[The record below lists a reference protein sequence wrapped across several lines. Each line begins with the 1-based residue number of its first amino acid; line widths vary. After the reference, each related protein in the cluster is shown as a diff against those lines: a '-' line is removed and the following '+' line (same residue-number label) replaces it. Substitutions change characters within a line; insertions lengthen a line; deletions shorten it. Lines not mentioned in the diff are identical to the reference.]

1 MYSTS
6 TLKQKWS
13 LFFVVFLPIFVTQI
27 ALSAMAFFDTS
38 MTGHVSPAAQA
49 GVSIGVSLWIPIQT
63 GLNGVLNGIMP
74 IVSHLVG
81 GGKERD
87 IRYNVFQ
94 ALLLSLMFSA
104 AVLILGGLLFRPALD
119 FMNAEAEVA
128 DTAYKFLLCLAFGV
142 VPLFGYTVLRGCID
156 ALGQTRVSMAITL
169 CSMPVQ
175 LLLNYLLIFGKFGF
189 PKLGGVGAGIATAVT
204 YWVIFL
210 IAVFIMHRAE
220 PFASFGF
227 FRRRHR
233 ISWAK
238 QGELLKLG
246 IPIGF
251 ATFFET
257 SIFAAVTLLMNRFGT
272 NAVAA
277 HSAAI
282 NFASTLYMIPLAI
295 CMALTILVGYEV
307 GAGRRKDARQYALIG
322 ISSAVFMALFTAVVL
337 VLFSDKVARI
347 YSTDPA
353 VTALIVQFL
362 GYAIFFQLSDALA
375 TPIQGALRGYKDV
388 TPAFFITLIAYWG
401 IGLPLGYGL
410 AVYTSIGPFGYW
422 LGLIAGLAVGAALLL
437 LRLFKVQRRPEL
449 SRSGPQDSGPTSA

>member
-1 MYSTS
+1 MRPTS
-6 TLKQKWS
+6 TLRQK
-13 LFFVVFLPIFVTQI
+13 FAQFVVVFLPIFITQL

-49 GVSIGVSLWIPIQT
+49 GVSIGVSLWMPIQT

-74 IVSHLVG
+74 IVSQLVG
-81 GGKERD
+81 GGRERD
-87 IRYNVFQ
+87 VRFNVFQ
-94 ALLLSLMFSA
+94 ALLLSLLFSA
-104 AVLILGGLLFRPALD
+104 AVLLLGALLLRPAIE
-119 FMNAEAEVA
+119 FMNADAEVA
-128 DTAYKFLLCLAFGV
+128 DTAYKFLICLAFGV
-142 VPLFGYTVLRGCID
+142 VPLFAYTVLRGCID

-169 CSMPVQ
+169 CSLPVQ

-189 PKLGGVGAGIATAVT
+189 PKLGGVGAGIASAVT

-210 IAVFIMHRAE
+210 IALAVMHRAE

-227 FRRRHR
+227 FRKRYAV
-233 ISWAK
+233 SWPK
-238 QGELLKLG
+238 QRELLKLG

-295 CMALTILVGYEV
+295 CMALTILVGYE
-307 GAGRRKDARQYALIG
+307 AGGGRHKDARQYASIG
-322 ISSAVFMALFTAVVL
+322 IGSAVFMALLTAVVL
-337 VLFSDKVARI
+337 LLFGDKVALI
-347 YSTDPA
+347 YSTDPT

-401 IGLPLGYGL
+401 IGLPLGFAL
-410 AVYTSIGPFGYW
+410 AVYTPLGPFGYW
-422 LGLIAGLAVGAALLL
+422 LGLIAGLAVGAVLLL
-437 LRLFKVQRRPEL
+437 LRLFKVQRINGR
-449 SRSGPQDSGPTSA
+449 GPHPADPAAP

>member
-1 MYSTS
+1 MQPTS
-6 TLKQKWS
+6 TWKEKFR
-13 LFFVVFLPIFVTQI
+13 LFTIVFFPIFVTQI

-74 IVSHLVG
+74 IVSQLMG
-81 GGKERD
+81 GGRERD
-87 IRYNVFQ
+87 IRFNLFQ
-94 ALLLSLMFSA
+94 GLILSVLFSV
-104 AVLILGGLLFRPALD
+104 AVLIFGAILLKPAIEW
-119 FMNAEAEVA
+119 MNAEPEVA
-128 DTAYKFLLCLAFGV
+128 DTAYKFLLCLAFGI
-142 VPLFGYTVLRGCID
+142 VPLFGYTVLRGCMD
-156 ALGQTRVSMAITL
+156 AMGKTKISMTITL
-169 CSMPVQ
+169 CSLPVQ

-189 PKLGGVGAGIATAVT
+189 PKLGGVGAGIATAIT
-204 YWVIFL
+204 YWVIFGIAL
-210 IAVFIMHRAE
+210 IVMHRSQ
-220 PFASFGF
+220 PFVQYEF
-227 FRRRHR
+227 FRQRHR
-233 ISWAK
+233 ISWSK
-238 QGELLKLG
+238 QRELLKLG

-295 CMALTILVGYEV
+295 CMALTILVGYEA
-307 GAGRRKDARQYALIG
+307 GAKRRKDARQYSLIG
-322 ISSAVFMALFTAVVL
+322 IGLAVSLALITAVVL
-337 VLFSDKVARI
+337 ILFADRVALI
-347 YSTDPA
+347 YSTDPN

-362 GYAIFFQLSDALA
+362 AYAIFFQLSDALA

-401 IGLPLGYGL
+401 IGLPVGFIL
-410 AVYTSIGPFGYW
+410 AVYTSFGPFGYW
-422 LGLIAGLAVGAALLL
+422 IGLIAGLAVGAVLLL
-437 LRLFKVQRRPEL
+437 LRLFKVQRMPL
-449 SRSGPQDSGPTSA
+449 ATSPDTNPLHF

>member
-1 MYSTS
+1 MHATS
-6 TLKQKWS
+6 SFKQKFS
-13 LFFVVFLPIFVTQI
+13 QFFVVFLPIFVTQI

-74 IVSHLVG
+74 IVSQLMG
-81 GGKERD
+81 GGRERD
-87 IRYNVFQ
+87 VRFNLFQ
-94 ALLLSLMFSA
+94 GLLLSLLFSA
-104 AVLILGGLLFRPALD
+104 AVLLVGGLLLDPALG

-128 DTAYKFLLCLAFGV
+128 DTARKFLICLAFGV

-156 ALGQTRVSMAITL
+156 AMGQTRVSMAITL
-169 CSMPVQ
+169 CSLPVQ
-175 LLLNYLLIFGKFGF
+175 LVLNYLLIFGKFGF
-189 PKLGGVGAGIATAVT
+189 PKLGGVGAGVATAIT

-210 IAVFIMHRAE
+210 IALVVLHRAQ
-220 PFASFGF
+220 PFANFGF
-227 FRRRHR
+227 FRKWHP
-233 ISWAK
+233 ISWSK

-295 CMALTILVGYEV
+295 CMALTILVGYEA
-307 GAGRRKDARQYALIG
+307 GAGRTRDARQYAWIG
-322 ISSAVFMALFTAVVL
+322 ITSAVLLAVVTAI
-337 VLFSDKVARI
+337 VLLLFADKVALI

-401 IGLPLGYGL
+401 IGLPVGYGL
-410 AVYTSIGPFGYW
+410 AVYTPFGPFGYW

-437 LRLFKVQRRPEL
+437 ARLFKVQRLHAAPPASPAPL
-449 SRSGPQDSGPTSA
+449 P

>member
-1 MYSTS
+1 MQPTS
-6 TLKQKWS
+6 SFKQKIAQF
-13 LFFVVFLPIFVTQI
+13 LIVFLPIFVTQI
-27 ALSAMAFFDTS
+27 TLSAMAFFDTS

-74 IVSHLVG
+74 IVSQLVG
-81 GGKERD
+81 GGRERD
-87 IRYNVFQ
+87 VRFNVFQ
-94 ALLLSLMFSA
+94 GLLLSLLFSA
-104 AVLILGGLLFRPALD
+104 AVLLLGAMLLRPAIE

-128 DTAYKFLLCLAFGV
+128 DTAYKFLICLAFGI

-156 ALGQTRVSMAITL
+156 SLGQTRVSMAITL
-169 CSMPVQ
+169 CSLPVQ

-189 PKLGGVGAGIATAVT
+189 PELGGVGAGIASAVT

-210 IAVFIMHRAE
+210 IALAVMHRAE

-227 FRRRHR
+227 FRKWHR

-238 QGELLKLG
+238 QKELLQLG

-295 CMALTILVGYEV
+295 CMALTILVGYEA
-307 GAGRRKDARQYALIG
+307 GAGRNKDARQYAFIG
-322 ISSAVFMALFTAVVL
+322 IGSAIGMALVTAALL
-337 VLFSDKVARI
+337 VLFGDKVALI
-347 YSTDPA
+347 YSNDPA
-353 VTALIVQFL
+353 VTALIIQFL
-362 GYAIFFQLSDALA
+362 VYAIFFQLSDALA

-401 IGLPLGYGL
+401 IGLPVGYVL
-410 AVYTSIGPFGYW
+410 AVYTSFGPFGYW

-437 LRLFKVQRRPEL
+437 LRLLKVQRLHAVRP
-449 SRSGPQDSGPTSA
+449 PDPNAIQV

>member
-1 MYSTS
+1 MQPTYTIN
-6 TLKQKWS
+6 QKIS
-13 LFFVVFLPIFVTQI
+13 RFFVVFLPIFVTQL

-38 MTGHVSPAAQA
+38 MTGQVGPAAQA
-49 GVSIGVSLWIPIQT
+49 GVSIGVSLWMPVQT

-74 IVSHLVG
+74 IVSQLMG
-81 GGKERD
+81 GGRERD
-87 IRYNVFQ
+87 VRFNVFQ
-94 ALLLSLMFSA
+94 ALLLSLIFSA
-104 AVLILGGLLFRPALD
+104 VVLLLGALLLKPALGL
-119 FMNAEAEVA
+119 MGAEAEVA
-128 DTAYKFLLCLAFGV
+128 DTAYKFLICLAFGV

-169 CSMPVQ
+169 CSLPVQ

-189 PKLGGVGAGIATAVT
+189 PRLGGVGAGIASAVT

-210 IAVFIMHRAE
+210 IALLVMHRSQ
-220 PFASFGF
+220 PFAAFGF
-227 FRRRHR
+227 FRKWHR

-238 QGELLKLG
+238 QGELLRLG

-282 NFASTLYMIPLAI
+282 NFASTLYMFPLAV
-295 CMALTILVGYEV
+295 CMALTILVGYEA
-307 GAGRRKDARQYALIG
+307 GAGRAKDARQYALIG
-322 ISSAVFMALFTAVVL
+322 VGSAVCMAIVTAVVL
-337 VLFSDKVARI
+337 LLFGDGVALI

-401 IGLPLGYGL
+401 IGLPLGYIL
-410 AVYTSIGPFGYW
+410 AVHTSFGAFGYW
-422 LGLIAGLAVGAALLL
+422 LGLIAGLAAGAALLVMRL
-437 LRLFKVQRRPEL
+437 LKVQRLHRG
-449 SRSGPQDSGPTSA
+449 GPA

>member
-1 MYSTS
+1 MQAT
-6 TLKQKWS
+6 TTFKQKFS
-13 LFFVVFLPIFVTQI
+13 QFFVVFLPIFVTQI

-74 IVSHLVG
+74 IVSQLMG
-81 GGKERD
+81 GGREQD
-87 IRYNVFQ
+87 IRFNLFQ
-94 ALLLSLMFSA
+94 GLLLSLLFSA
-104 AVLILGGLLFRPALD
+104 AVLLVGGLLLDPALA

-128 DTAYKFLLCLAFGV
+128 DTARKFLICLAFGV

-156 ALGQTRVSMAITL
+156 AMGQTRVSMAITL
-169 CSMPVQ
+169 CSLPVQ
-175 LLLNYLLIFGKFGF
+175 LILNYLLIFGNFGF
-189 PKLGGVGAGIATAVT
+189 PKLGGVGAGVATAVT

-210 IAVFIMHRAE
+210 IALAVLHRTQ
-220 PFASFGF
+220 PFADFGF
-227 FRRRHR
+227 FRRWHAV
-233 ISWAK
+233 SWPK
-238 QGELLKLG
+238 QRELLKLG

-295 CMALTILVGYEV
+295 CMALTILVGYEA
-307 GAGRRKDARQYALIG
+307 GAGRTKDARQYASIG
-322 ISSAVFMALFTAVVL
+322 IGSAVFMAAVTAVVL
-337 VLFSDKVARI
+337 LLFADKVALI

-388 TPAFFITLIAYWG
+388 TPAFFITLVAYWV

-410 AVYTSIGPFGYW
+410 AVYTPLGPFGYW
-422 LGLIAGLAVGAALLL
+422 LGLIAGLAAGAVLLL
-437 LRLFKVQRRPEL
+437 LRLFKVQRSYRTLPE
-449 SRSGPQDSGPTSA
+449 

>member
-1 MYSTS
+1 MHAASS
-6 TLKQKWS
+6 FKQKFAQF
-13 LFFVVFLPIFVTQI
+13 LVVFLPIFITQI

-74 IVSHLVG
+74 IVSQLMG
-81 GGKERD
+81 GGRERD
-87 IRYNVFQ
+87 IRFNLFQ
-94 ALLLSLMFSA
+94 GLILSLLFSA
-104 AVLILGGLLFRPALD
+104 AVLLIGGLLLKPALG

-156 ALGQTRVSMAITL
+156 AMGQTRVSMAITL
-169 CSMPVQ
+169 CSLPVQ
-175 LLLNYLLIFGKFGF
+175 LVLNYLLIFGNFGF
-189 PKLGGVGAGIATAVT
+189 PKLGGVGAGVATAVT

-210 IAVFIMHRAE
+210 IALIVMHRFE
-220 PFASFGF
+220 PFASHGF
-227 FRRRHR
+227 FRKRHR

-295 CMALTILVGYEV
+295 CMALTILVGYEA
-307 GAGRRKDARQYALIG
+307 GAGRRKDARQYAFIG
-322 ISSAVFMALFTAVVL
+322 IGSAVLMALVTAVVL
-337 VLFSDKVARI
+337 LLFADKVALI

-362 GYAIFFQLSDALA
+362 AYAIFFQLSDALA

-401 IGLPLGYGL
+401 IGLPLGFVL
-410 AVYTSIGPFGYW
+410 AAYTSFGPFGYW
-422 LGLIAGLAVGAALLL
+422 IGLIAGLAVGAVLLL
-437 LRLFKVQRRPEL
+437 LRLFKVQRMHGSSPASSTL
-449 SRSGPQDSGPTSA
+449 S

>member
-1 MYSTS
+1 MHATS
-6 TLKQKWS
+6 SFKQKFS
-13 LFFVVFLPIFVTQI
+13 QFFVVFLPIFVTQI

-74 IVSHLVG
+74 IVSQLMG
-81 GGKERD
+81 GGRERD
-87 IRYNVFQ
+87 VRFNLFQ
-94 ALLLSLMFSA
+94 GLLLSLLFSA
-104 AVLILGGLLFRPALD
+104 AVLLVGGLLLDPALG

-128 DTAYKFLLCLAFGV
+128 DTARKFLICLAFGV

-156 ALGQTRVSMAITL
+156 AMGRTRVSMAITL
-169 CSMPVQ
+169 CSLPVQ
-175 LLLNYLLIFGKFGF
+175 LVLNYLLIFGKFGF
-189 PKLGGVGAGIATAVT
+189 PKLGGVGAGVATAIT

-210 IAVFIMHRAE
+210 IALVVLHRAR
-220 PFASFGF
+220 PFAHFGF
-227 FRRRHR
+227 FRKWHP
-233 ISWAK
+233 ISWSK

-295 CMALTILVGYEV
+295 CMALTILVGYEA
-307 GAGRRKDARQYALIG
+307 GAGRTRDARQYAWIG
-322 ISSAVFMALFTAVVL
+322 ITSAVLLAVVTAI
-337 VLFSDKVARI
+337 VLLLFADKVALI
-347 YSTDPA
+347 YSTDPV

-401 IGLPLGYGL
+401 IGLPVGYGL
-410 AVYTSIGPFGYW
+410 AVYTPFGPFGYW

-437 LRLFKVQRRPEL
+437 ARLFKVQRLHAAPPASPAPL
-449 SRSGPQDSGPTSA
+449 P